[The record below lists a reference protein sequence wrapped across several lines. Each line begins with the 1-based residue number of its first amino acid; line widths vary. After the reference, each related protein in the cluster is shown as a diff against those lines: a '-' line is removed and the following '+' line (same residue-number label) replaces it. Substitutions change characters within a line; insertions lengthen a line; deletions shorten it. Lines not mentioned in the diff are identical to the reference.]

1 MKNQI
6 PAYFN
11 WSGGKDSCL
20 ALHHVLQN
28 NVFDVKFLV
37 TTVNSDAQR
46 VAMHGVRLELM
57 QEQARQI
64 GIPLIIIEYPT
75 SADMQEY
82 ERAMSEGLKPL
93 LEAGIR
99 TAIFGDIFLED
110 LKEYRVNKLKEIG
123 VEAVFPLW
131 KRDTTELVN
140 EFIDLNYKTVVV
152 CVDKSK
158 LGEDFIG
165 KTITN
170 QWIANL
176 PQTVDPCGE
185 NGEFHTFAYD
195 GPIFQ
200 HPVNF
205 EVKEIVQRN
214 YPSTVKDE
222 TEQKWEFLFADLT
235 PAEER

>member
-1 MKNQI
+1 MGELLI

-20 ALHHVLQN
+20 ALHHVLQEKIY
-28 NVFDVKFLV
+28 DVQFLV

-64 GIPLIIIEYPT
+64 GIPLVIIQYAT

-99 TAIFGDIFLED
+99 TTIFGDIFLED

-140 EFIDLNYKTVVV
+140 EFIDLDYKTVVV

-158 LGEDFIG
+158 LGEEFIG
-165 KTITN
+165 KTITKE
-170 QWIANL
+170 WIAKL
-176 PQTVDPCGE
+176 PENVDPCGE

-195 GPIFQ
+195 GPIFKA
-200 HPVNF
+200 PVEF

-222 TEQKWEFLFADLT
+222 AEQRWEFLFADLMG
-235 PAEER
+235 

>member
-1 MKNQI
+1 MGELLI
-6 PAYFN
+6 PTYFN

-20 ALHHVLQN
+20 ALHHVLQDKIY
-28 NVFDVKFLV
+28 DVQFLV

-93 LEAGIR
+93 LEGGIR

-158 LGEDFIG
+158 LGEEFIG
-165 KTITN
+165 KTITKE
-170 QWIANL
+170 WIAQL
-176 PQTVDPCGE
+176 PESVDPCGE
-185 NGEFHTFAYD
+185 NGEFHTFAFA
-195 GPIFQ
+195 GPIFSA
-200 HPVNF
+200 PVEF

-222 TEQKWEFLFADLT
+222 KEQKWEFLFADLV
-235 PAEER
+235 